1 MVSVE
6 LAVVV
11 AAVVVLAVVAIWGLR
26 RRGGDDVHS
35 VEGYRHTLDTL
46 QGIRSKTPTSVRV
59 VAGREESEGRHA
71 APPEPPAPAGDG
83 PVVFDDAVRGH
94 SSAANPGR
102 DLVRGER
109 RAISRMNHR
118 PRRVAAPVASA
129 LIVAAVVAGLIVVG
143 ARQRHHPPT
152 TPTTAAHGSHTA
164 STAAT
169 TGTHATGT
177 TAGHHRAPPPTTTT
191 LPVRFTPQSS
201 TATTAL
207 YVAPSADYT
216 VNVNATTGSCWV
228 EVTSVATGTVLYT
241 ATLTPGEQQS
251 VKASGTT
258 TVLMGAP
265 GAVAVSID
273 QTPVAFPLGYATPFT
288 MTIQAPTT
296 TTTTSGGATVTSSS
310 G

>member
-83 PVVFDDAVRGH
+83 VRGH

-169 TGTHATGT
+169 TGTHA
-177 TAGHHRAPPPTTTT
+177 AG
-191 LPVRFTPQSS
+191 
-201 TATTAL
+201 
-207 YVAPSADYT
+207 
-216 VNVNATTGSCWV
+216 
-228 EVTSVATGTVLYT
+228 
-241 ATLTPGEQQS
+241 
-251 VKASGTT
+251 
-258 TVLMGAP
+258 
-265 GAVAVSID
+265 
-273 QTPVAFPLGYATPFT
+273 
-288 MTIQAPTT
+288 
-296 TTTTSGGATVTSSS
+296 
-310 G
+310 